1 MSHDLHETLISLPTR
16 GSFRHGEL
24 PSHDILDCGMD
35 VGKIVERCKRDLFLF
50 AVCDEI

>member
-1 MSHDLHETLISLPTR
+1 MSHDLHETLISLPTC
-16 GSFRHGEL
+16 GSLGHGKL

-35 VGKIVERCKRDLFLF
+35 IGEIIERCEGDIFLF